1 MDGGC
6 RWLSLGHLV
15 DGKQPD
21 RMGLPPGDSAVMKAV
36 PVRPARGG
44 AAAAAADTDPVVAG
58 VNIGLPGRRVVPFY
72 L

>member
-1 MDGGC
+1 MDSSC

-21 RMGLPPGDSAVMKAV
+21 RMGLPPGDSAMMKAV
-36 PVRPARGG
+36 PMRPARGG
-44 AAAAAADTDPVVAG
+44 AAAADTDPTVTI
-58 VNIGLPGRRVVPFY
+58 VNVGLADRRVVPFY

>member
-1 MDGGC
+1 MDSGC

-21 RMGLPPGDSAVMKAV
+21 RMGLPPGDSAMMKAV
-36 PVRPARGG
+36 PVRPAHGG
-44 AAAAAADTDPVVAG
+44 AADADTDPTVAG